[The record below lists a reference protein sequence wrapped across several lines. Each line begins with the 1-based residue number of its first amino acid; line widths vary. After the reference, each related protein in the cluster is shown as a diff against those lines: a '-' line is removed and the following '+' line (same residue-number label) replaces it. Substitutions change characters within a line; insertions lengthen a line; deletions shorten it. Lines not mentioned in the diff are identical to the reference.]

1 LTLDIEKGEWIMK
14 NIKLILSPVTCL
26 IVLLGLFAAANAC
39 TGIMLKAKDN
49 TVVYGRTMEWGAFD
63 LNSHVAI
70 VPRGYSFTGQTPDGF
85 IGRQWKTKYGFVA
98 IDILE
103 KEIFGDAMNEKGLA
117 IGAFYQPGFASYM
130 KYDKAKAADTIS
142 AVDLGAYVLGNFA
155 TVDEVAEGIKKIRV
169 VGLVL
174 KEIGIEVPLHWM
186 VVDKTGKSI
195 VIEYLNGELQIF
207 DNPLGVITNSPEYH
221 WHMTNLRNHV
231 NLSAVA
237 MPAMKLEDIDF
248 HPLGA
253 GSGMIGLPGDYTP
266 PSRFVRAVAWTQTAR
281 PTETS
286 GETIYEVLRIL
297 DGFNLPLG
305 SAEGSGQANKLLEGM
320 RSSTIWTSA
329 WDLNEGILYYHTQH
343 NRRVRKLRMTELDFS
358 KNPDKIV
365 RLPLDKEKKQDYE
378 DITPDE

>member
-14 NIKLILSPVTCL
+14 NIKLIVSPVTCL

-63 LNSHVAI
+63 LNSRVAI

-98 IDILE
+98 IDIVE
-103 KEIFGDAMNEKGLA
+103 KDIFGDAMNEKGLA

-155 TVDEVAEGIKKIRV
+155 TVDEVAGGIKKIRV

-343 NRRVRKLRMTELDFS
+343 NRRVRKLRMTEIDFS
-358 KNPDKIV
+358 KNPGKIA
-365 RLPLDKEKKQDYE
+365 RLPLDKVKEQDYE
-378 DITPDE
+378 DITPGK

>member
-14 NIKLILSPVTCL
+14 NIKLIVSPVTCL

-85 IGRQWKTKYGFVA
+85 IGRQWTTKYGFVA
-98 IDILE
+98 IDILG
-103 KEIFGDAMNEKGLA
+103 KDIFGDAMNEKGLA

-155 TVDEVAEGIKKIRV
+155 TVDEVAGGIKKIRV

-378 DITPDE
+378 DIKPDE

>member
-14 NIKLILSPVTCL
+14 NIKLIVSPVTSL

-63 LNSHVAI
+63 LNSRVAI

>member
-14 NIKLILSPVTCL
+14 NIKLIVSPVTSL

-155 TVDEVAEGIKKIRV
+155 TVDEVAGGIKKIRV

>member
-1 LTLDIEKGEWIMK
+1 MR
-14 NIKLILSPVTCL
+14 NIKQVSITVFCL
-26 IVLLGLFAAANAC
+26 IALFGLLVFAVNTFAC

-63 LNSHVAI
+63 LNSRVAV
-70 VPRGYSFTGQTPDGF
+70 VPREYSFTGQTPDGF
-85 IGRQWKTKYGFVA
+85 NGRQWKTKYGLVA

-103 KEIFGDAMNEKGLA
+103 KDIFGDAMNEKGLA
-117 IGAFYQPGFASYM
+117 IGVFYQPGFASYM
-130 KYDKAKAADTIS
+130 KYDTAKAADTIS
-142 AVDLGAYVLGNFA
+142 APDLGAYVLGNFA

-174 KEIGIEVPLHWM
+174 QEIGIEVPVHWM

-195 VIEYLNGELQIF
+195 VIEYLKGELQIF
-207 DNPLGVITNSPEYH
+207 ENPLGVITNSPEYH

-237 MPAMKLEDIDF
+237 LPAMKLEDIDF

-286 GETIYEVLRIL
+286 TETIYELLRIL
-297 DGFNLPLG
+297 DNFNLPLG
-305 SAEGSGQANKLLEGM
+305 SAEGSGQAKKMLEGM

-329 WDLNEGILYYHTQH
+329 WDLNENILYYHTQH
-343 NRRVRKLRMTELDFS
+343 NRRVRKLHMTEIDFS
-358 KNPDKIV
+358 KNPDTIV
-365 RLPLDKEKKQDYE
+365 HLPLDKEKKQDYE
-378 DITPDE
+378 DITPGR

>member
-1 LTLDIEKGEWIMK
+1 MR
-14 NIKLILSPVTCL
+14 NIKQVSITVFCL
-26 IVLLGLFAAANAC
+26 IALFGLLVFAVNTFAC

-63 LNSHVAI
+63 LNSRVAV
-70 VPRGYSFTGQTPDGF
+70 VPREYSFTGQTPDGF
-85 IGRQWKTKYGFVA
+85 NGRQWKTKYGLVA

-103 KEIFGDAMNEKGLA
+103 KDIFGDAMNEKGLA
-117 IGAFYQPGFASYM
+117 IGVFYQPGFASYM
-130 KYDKAKAADTIS
+130 KYDTAKAADTIS
-142 AVDLGAYVLGNFA
+142 APDLGAYVLGNFA

-195 VIEYLNGELQIF
+195 VIEYLKGELQIF
-207 DNPLGVITNSPEYH
+207 ENPLGVITNSPEYH

-231 NLSAVA
+231 NLSPVA
-237 MPAMKLEDIDF
+237 IPAIKLEDIDF

-253 GSGMIGLPGDYTP
+253 GSGMIGLPGDNTP

-286 GETIYEVLRIL
+286 TETIYELLRIL
-297 DGFNLPLG
+297 DNFNLPLG
-305 SAEGSGQANKLLEGM
+305 SAEGSGQANKMLEGM

-343 NRRVRKLRMTELDFS
+343 NRRVRKLHMTEIDFS
-358 KNPDKIV
+358 RNPDTIV
-365 RLPLDKEKKQDYE
+365 HLPLDKQKKQDYE
-378 DITPDE
+378 DITPDR

>member
-1 LTLDIEKGEWIMK
+1 MK
-14 NIKLILSPVTCL
+14 NIKLIGTTFFSL
-26 IVLLGLFAAANAC
+26 IVLLVLYKLDTNAC

-63 LNSHVAI
+63 LNSRVAI

-85 IGRQWKTKYGFVA
+85 NGRQWKTKYGFVA

-103 KEIFGDAMNEKGLA
+103 KDIFGDAMNEKGLA
-117 IGAFYQPGFASYM
+117 IGVFYQPGFASYM
-130 KYDKAKAADTIS
+130 KYDTAKAADTIS
-142 AVDLGAYVLGNFA
+142 APDLGAYVLGNFA
-155 TVDEVAEGIKKIRV
+155 TVDEVAEGIKRIRV
-169 VGLVL
+169 IGLVL
-174 KEIGIEVPLHWM
+174 KEMGGIEVPVHWM

-195 VIEYLNGELQIF
+195 VIEYLKGELQIF
-207 DNPLGVITNSPEYH
+207 ENPLGVITNSPEYH

-237 MPAMKLEDIDF
+237 LPAMKLEDIDF

-253 GSGMIGLPGDYTP
+253 GSGMIGLPGDSTP

-281 PTETS
+281 LTETS
-286 GETIYEVLRIL
+286 TETIYELLRIL
-297 DGFNLPLG
+297 DNFNLPLG
-305 SAEGSGQANKLLEGM
+305 SAEGSGQAKKMLEGM

-343 NRRVRKLRMTELDFS
+343 NRRVRKLHMTEIDFS
-358 KNPDKIV
+358 KNPDTIV
-365 RLPLDKEKKQDYE
+365 HLPLDKEKKQDYE
-378 DITPDE
+378 DITPGR

>member
-1 LTLDIEKGEWIMK
+1 MHYLKKGALVMK
-14 NIKLILSPVTCL
+14 SIKFIITTCCL
-26 IVLLGLFAAANAC
+26 FSFLALFAVNSNGC
-39 TGIMLKAKDN
+39 TGIMLKAKDK

-63 LNSHVAI
+63 LNSRVAI

-85 IGRQWKTKYGFVA
+85 NGRQWKAKYGFVA

-103 KEIFGDAMNEKGLA
+103 KDIFGDAMNEEGLGV
-117 IGAFYQPGFASYM
+117 GAFYQPGFASYM
-130 KYDKAKAADTIS
+130 KYDKTKAADTIS
-142 AVDLGAYVLGNFA
+142 AVDLGAYLLGNFA
-155 TVDEVAEGIKKIRV
+155 TVDEVAEGIKQIRV

-195 VIEYLNGELQIF
+195 VIEYLKGELQIF
-207 DNPLGVITNSPEYH
+207 ENPLGVITNSPEYH

-237 MPAMKLEDIDF
+237 LPAMKLEDIDF

-286 GETIYEVLRIL
+286 TETIYELLRIL
-297 DGFNLPLG
+297 DNFNLPLG
-305 SAEGSGQANKLLEGM
+305 SAEGSGQAKKMLEGM

-329 WDLNEGILYYHTQH
+329 WDLNENILYYHTQH
-343 NRRVRKLRMTELDFS
+343 NRRVRKLHMTEIDFS
-358 KNPDKIV
+358 KNPDTIV
-365 RLPLDKEKKQDYE
+365 HLPLDKEKKQDYE
-378 DITPDE
+378 DITPGR